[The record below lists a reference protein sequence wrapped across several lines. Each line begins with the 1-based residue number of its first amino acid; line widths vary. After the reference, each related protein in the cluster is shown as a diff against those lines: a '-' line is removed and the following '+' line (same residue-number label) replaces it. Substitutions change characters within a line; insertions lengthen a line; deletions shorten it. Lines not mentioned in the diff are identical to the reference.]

1 MKEAHDFL
9 VAFAQAISALSL
21 YDDGHPARERA
32 VDRVHEKLQRLQE
45 GDPVMRFTFLADE
58 VVLDDRPLMEMKR
71 WEWGGR
77 LARAGI
83 QRLEFLGPV
92 DRPDLEAFLDEAWRR
107 LGGAPLD
114 TAEVR
119 QGRISN
125 IRYGS
130 VTLRNG
136 GEGQEGGDEVVPTAT
151 LGFDLSDEV
160 DTVGWLHEELKDR
173 RMLHLL
179 EAETLVRSLSVAMH
193 ADRSYLIPLL
203 RMRRFDEY
211 TTTHALNV
219 SVLSMALAESLGLS
233 PREVRSFGTAGL
245 LHDLG
250 KVTVPDEVLNKPGK
264 LSEEE
269 RKLINNHTVEGA
281 RIILEGE
288 TQMEMAAVVAYEH
301 HIKLNGGGYPELR
314 YQRSCHRASDL
325 VHVCDVF
332 DALRTRR
339 PYREAWEQSR
349 VLKYIENG
357 AGTEFDPD
365 LARAFVNMM
374 RRWSDRVAT
383 VTDPREELSLGNG
396 SEAGA
401 SAGKRGAVEAPDGS
415 GTEEASDS
423 SGQPPRP

>member
-1 MKEAHDFL
+1 MTEAHDFL
-9 VAFAQAISALSL
+9 VAFSQALSALSL

-32 VDRVHEKLQRLQE
+32 IDRAHEELRRLQE
-45 GDPVMRFTFLADE
+45 REPVLRFTFLADE
-58 VVLDDRPLMEMKR
+58 VVLDGRPLLEMKR

-83 QRLEFLGPV
+83 QRLELLGPV
-92 DRPDLEAFLDEAWRR
+92 ERPDLEAFLDEVWRR
-107 LGGAPLD
+107 LGGGPLD
-114 TAEVR
+114 TSEAR
-119 QGRISN
+119 QGRPSN

-130 VTLRNG
+130 VTVRDG
-136 GEGQEGGDEVVPTAT
+136 GEPTDEQLPPVSTTTV
-151 LGFDLSDEV
+151 GFDLSDEV
-160 DTVGWLHEELKDR
+160 DTLDWLHTEMKDR
-173 RMLHLL
+173 KVLHLL

-193 ADRSYLIPLL
+193 ADRAYLIPLL

-250 KVTVPDEVLNKPGK
+250 KVTIPEEVLNKPGK
-264 LSEEE
+264 LTEDE
-269 RKLINNHTVEGA
+269 RTLMNRHPVEGA
-281 RIILEGE
+281 RLILEGE
-288 TQMEMAAVVAYEH
+288 STMEMAAIVAYEH
-301 HIKLNGGGYPELR
+301 HIKINGDGYPRLTYR
-314 YQRSCHRASDL
+314 RACHRASDL

-349 VLKYIENG
+349 VLAYIEKG
-357 AGTEFDPD
+357 AGSEFDPD
-365 LARAFVNMM
+365 LARAFVSMM

-383 VTDPREELSLGNG
+383 LTHPRDELPLD
-396 SEAGA
+396 A
-401 SAGKRGAVEAPDGS
+401 
-415 GTEEASDS
+415 
-423 SGQPPRP
+423 GQPR